1 MRPVRLAVLGAGS
14 RGTSYGNWV
23 LAHPD
28 RARVVAVAE
37 PRAGR
42 RRAFASAHDAAEYA
56 DWRDLLAARP
66 DVDAVVIATLDADH
80 VEPATAAAALGW
92 HILLEKPIAPTAAA
106 CVQVV
111 EAVRAGGVL
120 LAVCHV
126 LRYAPYTRLV
136 RSLVDGGA
144 IGDIVSVQHHEP
156 VGFWHQA
163 HSFVR
168 GNWRREDLASFMLLA
183 KSCHDIDW
191 LQHVVAR
198 PITRVSSFGGLHH
211 FTPANRPAGAA
222 DRCLD
227 CSVEPTCP
235 YSAVRLYSGLLSSGH
250 HRWPLDVV
258 ISDFT
263 PPALETALRDGPYGR
278 CVYACDNDVVD
289 HQVVAIEFD
298 GGVTASFTMNAF
310 NTGGH
315 RRTRIFG
322 TRGELVCDGESVT
335 VHDFVT
341 GSATVHDPSSS
352 GASAADGHAGGDG
365 ALMDAFVTAV
375 ATGDPSTIL
384 SGPDATLNSHLATFA
399 AEHARRTGTVVS
411 VGPGS
416 AALTGIQ
423 SLSASQ

>member
-1 MRPVRLAVLGAGS
+1 MLTGMRPVRLAVLGAGS
-14 RGTSYGNWV
+14 RGRAYGTWV

-28 RARVVAVAE
+28 RARVVAVADTDAD
-37 PRAGR
+37 RVQRYA
-42 RRAFASAHDAAEYA
+42 AAHDADAYG
-56 DWRDLLAARP
+56 DWRELMDSRP
-66 DVDAVVIATLDADH
+66 DVDAVVIATLDSLH
-80 VEPATAAAALGW
+80 VAPALQAASQGL
-92 HILLEKPIAPTAAA
+92 HILLEKPIAPTAAE
-106 CVQVV
+106 CTQVV
-111 EAVRAGGVL
+111 EGVRASGVM

-136 RSLVDGGA
+136 RSLVDSGA
-144 IGDIVSVQHHEP
+144 IGEIVSVQHHEP

-168 GNWRREDLASFMLLA
+168 GNWRRADLASFMLLA

-191 LQHVVAR
+191 LHHIVGR
-198 PITRVSSFGGLHH
+198 PIARVASFGGLHH
-211 FTPANRPAGAA
+211 FVAANRPDGAA
-222 DRCLD
+222 DRCVD
-227 CSVEPTCP
+227 CSVEASCP
-235 YSAVRLYSGLLSSGH
+235 YSAIRLYGGLLESGDH
-250 HRWPLDVV
+250 GWPLDVV
-258 ISDFT
+258 LADFS
-263 PPALETALRDGPYGR
+263 PGALDTALRDGPYGR

-289 HQVVAIEFD
+289 HQVVALEFA

-322 TRGELVCDGESVT
+322 TRGELVCDGTSVT

-341 GSATVHDPSSS
+341 GSATNHDPLSVS
-352 GASAADGHAGGDG
+352 GAPAADGHGGGDA

-399 AEHARRTGTVVS
+399 AEHARRTGTVVT
-411 VGPGS
+411 V
-416 AALTGIQ
+416 
-423 SLSASQ
+423 